1 MLRMSTATELG
12 LGIAGRPSR
21 RTWCAAFAAFAVAA
35 GLGAGPALAEQTIR
49 LGHANPQNP
58 QTNTAAAMSSVFKG
72 SLEQASRGDIKV
84 SIFPASQLGR
94 EREMMEAVR
103 LGSVHAVIISEGT
116 TVNFFQPMEVLGIP
130 YIFPSIEVAWKV
142 ADGPFG
148 QMMFDEFRKAT
159 GIRILATAPPGG
171 FRNFGTNKEIKSA
184 ADLKGQRIRTMEH
197 PVHQAMM
204 TALGAS
210 PTPVAFSEVYSA
222 VKSGIVD
229 GLELPYAQILNMKLN
244 EVIKNVVADE
254 HLFNQEMLFVNDR
267 WFSSLSPENQK
278 AVLKAGRDAQTAGR
292 GVALVNDYAGPE
304 KLRELGIN
312 VYYPTEQEKL
322 SFKELAQP
330 PVLEMM
336 RKRVDPKW
344 VDGLVKAVDEASK

>member
-1 MLRMSTATELG
+1 
-12 LGIAGRPSR
+12 
-21 RTWCAAFAAFAVAA
+21 
-35 GLGAGPALAEQTIR
+35 
-49 LGHANPQNP
+49 
-58 QTNTAAAMSSVFKG
+58 
-72 SLEQASRGDIKV
+72 
-84 SIFPASQLGR
+84 
-94 EREMMEAVR
+94 
-103 LGSVHAVIISEGT
+103 
-116 TVNFFQPMEVLGIP
+116 
-130 YIFPSIEVAWKV
+130 
-142 ADGPFG
+142 
-148 QMMFDEFRKAT
+148 
-159 GIRILATAPPGG
+159 
-171 FRNFGTNKEIKSA
+171 
-184 ADLKGQRIRTMEH
+184 MEH

-322 SFKELAQP
+322 SFKQLAQP